1 MLTPVELENIFN
13 EIGLPE
19 GGRRLVAKARR
30 EAPVRQVRS
39 SRSNLITRYPSQ
51 KMGRVIE
58 TESHT
63 VEFAAMLRYEWDPA
77 VLEYYPQP
85 MEIDQKVKA
94 PGGKATRLQHTPDF
108 LLIKRDVILVE
119 EWREEDRLLK
129 LALNSPGKFLREVEG
144 WRYPLAEDFFAE
156 QGLEYRLRSAD
167 ELPQQYIQNLFFLG
181 TYLDA
186 NYPELE
192 ERDLEVLRRAFQ
204 NKASIHLKQLM
215 DAPGLT
221 SDSIYKAIADKILA
235 FDLYNDNLG
244 ETDRVMVFRDEPTMV
259 FLQKSMAPSVGLP
272 QERLDFSIQPGGK
285 MVLDKT
291 EYDILFVDGDRV
303 STKCREV
310 IQDFPLDIIEK
321 LHRKGQLKL
330 IPNALV
336 IHGRKVEGSNLEDYT
351 PAQLETAL
359 TRATWLQQAS
369 LAPDSVP
376 VCRRTLQRYR
386 RAVEL
391 AGESAL
397 ARNLALVPKHF
408 LKGDRRRKISK
419 EVLALIEEVIREKY
433 NKPGN
438 ISIRTAY
445 LYFRAACEAANLTPC
460 SLKAFSQ
467 EVQQRKSTRLR
478 QGKRLAYQ
486 EGQFV
491 NYLHIKDEVHGV
503 RPFQIVHIDHTELQ
517 VLLCLPNSKESLG
530 RAWLT
535 LAMDAESRAVV
546 GFYLT
551 FDPPSYRSCMMV
563 MRDIVRRHGRL
574 PEMLVLDNGKEFHS
588 KSMMRLCALYGVSIR
603 YRPSAKARFGSVME
617 RLFGTTQSQ
626 LINQLTGNTQLLR
639 FVRSI
644 TKQVMPENFVSWTL
658 PALHAALDFYF
669 TELYGADPHPTHH
682 EGPVQHLSRRLK
694 ETGERH
700 TRLVAYDH
708 RFLVETCP
716 SPVDRE
722 TRVVDMQRG
731 VKVNHFLYHCKE
743 FCSPRLDGT
752 AVEIRVDPWDIRFVY
767 ALVENK
773 WLRCANNHLAKYRSY
788 TEVELQYALEEAKNR
803 TRKKSLAPGRIAEWL
818 KVLDPENWDDRL
830 KKEDDRQSECR
841 LLYESLGMGGIEPN
855 TSGSAKPTSEK
866 TKPAKPRPVLKKLVS
881 EAPASNQNETQ
892 RSSSWSQ
899 EDDYELL

>member
-321 LHRKGQLKL
+321 LHRKGQL
-330 IPNALV
+330 
-336 IHGRKVEGSNLEDYT
+336 T
-351 PAQLETAL
+351 PAPS
-359 TRATWLQQAS
+359 TRISAS
-369 LAPDSVP
+369 LPHLPASWPPLSGCQDPASPLPSLTPFLRGSDFVSPGGQFLMSPDT
-376 VCRRTLQRYR
+376 RRTLSSDRYHMLIGETPPSRPAFSMRSPNGSRWAIRSFR
-386 RAVEL
+386 R
-391 AGESAL
+391 
-397 ARNLALVPKHF
+397 P
-408 LKGDRRRKISK
+408 RRR
-419 EVLALIEEVIREKY
+419 E
-433 NKPGN
+433 
-438 ISIRTAY
+438 RTAS
-445 LYFRAACEAANLTPC
+445 RMG
-460 SLKAFSQ
+460 S
-467 EVQQRKSTRLR
+467 
-478 QGKRLAYQ
+478 
-486 EGQFV
+486 
-491 NYLHIKDEVHGV
+491 
-503 RPFQIVHIDHTELQ
+503 
-517 VLLCLPNSKESLG
+517 NS
-530 RAWLT
+530 RW
-535 LAMDAESRAVV
+535 
-546 GFYLT
+546 
-551 FDPPSYRSCMMV
+551 
-563 MRDIVRRHGRL
+563 
-574 PEMLVLDNGKEFHS
+574 
-588 KSMMRLCALYGVSIR
+588 
-603 YRPSAKARFGSVME
+603 
-617 RLFGTTQSQ
+617 
-626 LINQLTGNTQLLR
+626 
-639 FVRSI
+639 
-644 TKQVMPENFVSWTL
+644 
-658 PALHAALDFYF
+658 
-669 TELYGADPHPTHH
+669 
-682 EGPVQHLSRRLK
+682 
-694 ETGERH
+694 
-700 TRLVAYDH
+700 
-708 RFLVETCP
+708 
-716 SPVDRE
+716 
-722 TRVVDMQRG
+722 
-731 VKVNHFLYHCKE
+731 
-743 FCSPRLDGT
+743 
-752 AVEIRVDPWDIRFVY
+752 
-767 ALVENK
+767 
-773 WLRCANNHLAKYRSY
+773 
-788 TEVELQYALEEAKNR
+788 
-803 TRKKSLAPGRIAEWL
+803 
-818 KVLDPENWDDRL
+818 
-830 KKEDDRQSECR
+830 
-841 LLYESLGMGGIEPN
+841 
-855 TSGSAKPTSEK
+855 
-866 TKPAKPRPVLKKLVS
+866 
-881 EAPASNQNETQ
+881 
-892 RSSSWSQ
+892 
-899 EDDYELL
+899 